1 MKAKDIMLKY
11 NISRKT
17 LSRWIKDD
25 KIVYKILPNGRYDY
39 EYEYTN
45 DKQIHRINI
54 IYARVSTT
62 GQKDNLKRQ
71 IQRLNDFCSSN
82 GYIIDETLHEIASG
96 MNYNRKQYNKLLN
109 FVLDGK
115 VDNIFIEYEDR
126 LLRFGFDNFKLIC
139 DKFNTKIIVINKS
152 ENKDTIKEITDD
164 LVNIIHHFSSKI
176 YSLRKNKN
184 KIINILNE
192 NN

>member
-11 NISRKT
+11 SISRKT
-17 LSRWIKDD
+17 LSSWVIKN
-25 KIVYKILPNGRYDY
+25 KIVYDILPNGRYNY
-39 EYEYTN
+39 EPINKIKSNNE
-45 DKQIHRINI
+45 KINI

-62 GQKDNLKRQ
+62 GQKDNLTRQ
-71 IQRLNDFCSSN
+71 IERLNNFCSSN
-82 GYIIDETLHEIASG
+82 GYIVDQTLQEIASG

-109 FVLDGK
+109 LILDNK
-115 VDNIFIEYEDR
+115 INNIFIEYEDR

-139 DKFNTKIIVINKS
+139 DKFNTNIIVINKS
-152 ENKDTIKEITDD
+152 DNTDTIKEITDD

-176 YSLRKNKN
+176 YSLRRNKN
-184 KIINILNE
+184 KIIDILND

>member
-17 LSRWIKDD
+17 LSNWVIKN
-25 KIVYKILPNGRYDY
+25 KISYNVLPSGRYDY
-39 EYEYTN
+39 EVIDTKLN
-45 DKQIHRINI
+45 IDKLNI

-71 IQRLNDFCSSN
+71 IERLNNYCSSQ
-82 GYIIDETLHEIASG
+82 GFIIDETLQEIASG
-96 MNYNRKQYNKLLN
+96 MNYNRKYYNKLLN
-109 FVLDGK
+109 LVLDNK
-115 VDNIFIEYEDR
+115 VNKIFIEYEDR
-126 LLRFGFDNFKLIC
+126 LLRFGFDNFVKIC
-139 DKFNTKIIVINKS
+139 EKFNTNVIVINKS

-184 KIINILNE
+184 KIINILND